1 MSLKCNVLKSDLCE
15 ITQGFG
21 GSNNH
26 RGLDL
31 VGKDYT
37 IDDIVSYANGTVN
50 MVTNGYGNGQGEGVN
65 WAYGNFVKIINDDG
79 TVCLYAHMEYTSVKV
94 GQRVSKGQV
103 IGRMGNSGN
112 SFGGHLHWELWS
124 CNDYYKNIDPSPYLS
139 RKEIVL
145 PKVVERDKNKRQFQV
160 DYNDNLRVR
169 TEPNLSCEVVG
180 ILNAGIYNFTEEKEN
195 DGYKWVK
202 LDKYWC
208 AITDISRIIEIE
220 QVNEQ
225 VNEQVKEE
233 IEESPVED
241 GSDHSNVDDNE
252 NIENKPDIDTKQE
265 DNTNIL
271 DDTKT
276 LEIEQLK
283 QEIEHLKKLN
293 IELEDKLNL
302 KNKEEYNYFKCNKSG
317 YYYIKLEEN
326 EVLKYNI
333 I

>member
-1 MSLKCNVLKSDLCE
+1 MSVKCNVLKKGYCE

-50 MVTNGYGNGQGEGVN
+50 MVTNGYGNGAGEGVN
-65 WAYGNFVKIINDDG
+65 WAYGNFVKILNDDG

-139 RKEIVL
+139 PKEIKL
-145 PKVVERDKNKRQFQV
+145 PSPVTRDKNKRQFQV

-169 TEPNLSCEVVG
+169 TEPNLNCEVVG
-180 ILNAGIYNFTEEKEN
+180 ILNAGIYNFTEEKDS
-195 DGYKWVK
+195 DGFKWVK
-202 LDKYWC
+202 LDNYWC
-208 AITDISRIIEIE
+208 ACTDMSRI
-220 QVNEQ
+220 
-225 VNEQVKEE
+225 
-233 IEESPVED
+233 
-241 GSDHSNVDDNE
+241 
-252 NIENKPDIDTKQE
+252 
-265 DNTNIL
+265 
-271 DDTKT
+271 
-276 LEIEQLK
+276 LEIEKVIENNRPVKDGLDHSKVDGNLTIEALNKTIQQLK
-283 QEIEHLKKLN
+283 DKISLYEKQEQ
-293 IELEDKLNL
+293 
-302 KNKEEYNYFKCNKSG
+302 EYNYFVAPKEDI
-317 YYYIKLEEN
+317 YYIRLKKN
-326 EVLKYNI
+326 ETLKYLRRG
-333 I
+333 

>member
-1 MSLKCNVLKSDLCE
+1 MSVKCNVLKKGYCE

-50 MVTNGYGNGQGEGVN
+50 MATNGYGNGQGEGVN

-79 TVCLYAHMEYTSVKV
+79 TVCLYAHMEYTAVKV

-124 CNDYYKNIDPSPYLS
+124 CNDYYKNIDPSPYLAP
-139 RKEIVL
+139 KEIKL
-145 PKVVERDKNKRQFQV
+145 PSPVNRDKNKRQFQV

-169 TEPNLSCEVVG
+169 TEPNLKCEVVG

-195 DGYKWVK
+195 DGFRWVK
-202 LDKYWC
+202 LDNYWC
-208 AITDISRIIEIE
+208 ACTDMSRILEIE
-220 QVNEQ
+220 KV
-225 VNEQVKEE
+225 
-233 IEESPVED
+233 IEDNRPVED
-241 GSDHSNVDDNE
+241 GHDHSKVDGN
-252 NIENKPDIDTKQE
+252 NLTIEALNKTIQKLKDKISLYEKQE
-265 DNTNIL
+265 
-271 DDTKT
+271 
-276 LEIEQLK
+276 Q
-283 QEIEHLKKLN
+283 
-293 IELEDKLNL
+293 
-302 KNKEEYNYFKCNKSG
+302 EYNYFVAPKEDI
-317 YYYIKLEEN
+317 YYIRLKKN
-326 EVLKYNI
+326 ETLKYLRRD
-333 I
+333 

>member
-1 MSLKCNVLKSDLCE
+1 MSLKCKVLKSGLCE
-15 ITQGFG
+15 ITQGFVNG
-21 GSNNH
+21 H

-31 VGKDYT
+31 VGPNYT
-37 IDDIVSYANGTVN
+37 LDDIVSYADGTVN
-50 MVTNGYGNGQGEGVN
+50 MATNGYGNGQGEGVN

-139 RKEIVL
+139 PKEIVL
-145 PKVVERDKNKRQFQV
+145 PKAVKRDKNKRQFQV
-160 DYNDNLRVR
+160 DYDDNLRVR
-169 TEPNLSCEVVG
+169 TEPNLKCEVVG

-202 LDKYWC
+202 LDNYWC
-208 AITDISRIIEIE
+208 AITDMSRIIEIE

-241 GSDHSNVDDNE
+241 GSDHSKVDDNE
-252 NIENKPDIDTKQE
+252 NIENKPDIDTKEE

-271 DDTKT
+271 EDNKT

-293 IELEDKLNL
+293 VELEDKLNL

>member
-1 MSLKCNVLKSDLCE
+1 MSLKCSVLKSGLCE
-15 ITQGFG
+15 ITQGFVNG
-21 GSNNH
+21 H

-31 VGKDYT
+31 VGPNYT
-37 IDDIVSYANGTVN
+37 LDDIVSYANGTVN
-50 MVTNGYGNGQGEGVN
+50 MAVNGYGNGAGEGVN

-112 SFGGHLHWELWS
+112 SFGGHLHWEFWS
-124 CNDYYKNIDPSPYLS
+124 CNDYYKNIDPLPYLAP
-139 RKEIVL
+139 KEIVL
-145 PKVVERDKNKRQFQV
+145 PKAVERDKNKRQFQV

-169 TEPNLSCEVVG
+169 TEPNLKCEVVG

-208 AITDISRIIEIE
+208 ACTDMSRIIEIE
-220 QVNEQ
+220 PIIDE
-225 VNEQVKEE
+225 KE
-233 IEESPVED
+233 
-241 GSDHSNVDDNE
+241 
-252 NIENKPDIDTKQE
+252 E

-271 DDTKT
+271 EDSKT
-276 LEIEQLK
+276 LEIEHLK

-302 KNKEEYNYFKCNKSG
+302 KNKEEYNYFKSNKSG

-333 I
+333 N